1 MNYRHHFAFIR
12 QPTGFR
18 LPTISEQFL
27 LDADT
32 TTGLAVAK
40 SLAIDLTANH
50 TAACHCQYTWAEAA
64 TIINTQTVYDH
75 KREPDEV
82 IFF

>member
-1 MNYRHHFAFIR
+1 VLTKLYSVFCIHFVK
-12 QPTGFR
+12 
-18 LPTISEQFL
+18 TILF
-27 LDADT
+27 DANT
-32 TTGLAVAK
+32 ATGLTVAK

>member
-1 MNYRHHFAFIR
+1 MNYRHHLAFIR

-32 TTGLAVAK
+32 TTGLTVAK
-40 SLAIDLTANH
+40 GLAIDLTANY
-50 TAACHCQYTWAEAA
+50 TTTRHCQYTWAETAA
-64 TIINTQTVYDH
+64 IVST
-75 KREPDEV
+75 
-82 IFF
+82 